1 MLNGTVGDVITTLD
15 DKPIRTGADIFKLL
29 DKHAAELNGMRK
41 CEKAS
46 QPSTI
51 RSSWLQAVCL
61 LSQVPGDLVSLGVRR
76 LELVEVSQLL
86 YWSLSTYS
94 NVESPSYAMKHS

>member
-41 CEKAS
+41 REKAANL
-46 QPSTI
+46 QP
-51 RSSWLQAVCL
+51 LEV
-61 LSQVPGDLVSLGVRR
+61 LGCK
-76 LELVEVSQLL
+76 LF
-86 YWSLSTYS
+86 
-94 NVESPSYAMKHS
+94 AF